1 MNEIRIL
8 LLLALSALTFFTGC
22 STGPFQAKEQIC
34 APGYDKSYALETAEN
49 VLSKMNFTIAKS
61 DIEQGIIQSHPL
73 RAAQSFEFWRK
84 DNIGQ
89 FNTAEANLHT
99 IRRTAQLTASEKG
112 QQICM
117 VCNVRVQRMSLPEK
131 PIISQSQTSAMF
143 TKSGASQQRLKLNPE
158 QKENMT
164 WIDLG
169 RDIRLETEIL
179 KRIEKKLT
187 RR

>member
-1 MNEIRIL
+1 MNKMRL
-8 LLLALSALTFFTGC
+8 LSLLAFSALTLLAGC
-22 STGPFQAKEQIC
+22 STEPFQAKEQIC
-34 APGYDKSYALETAEN
+34 VPGSDKSFAMETAEN
-49 VLSKMNFTIAKS
+49 VLSTMNFVIVKS
-61 DIEQGIIQSHPL
+61 DIEQGIIQTHPL

-99 IRRTAQLTASEKG
+99 IRRTAQLTASENN
-112 QQICM
+112 QQVCII
-117 VCNVRVQRMSLPEK
+117 CNVQIQRMSLPEEDLT
-131 PIISQSQTSAMF
+131 SQTQTPAMF
-143 TKSGASQQRLKLNPE
+143 TKSKSSLQRLELNPE
-158 QKENMT
+158 QKANMT